1 MNIKQWLKYKKIGVL
16 YGGTSA
22 ERNISLL
29 SGRAVLGALKELKLR
44 AVGIDVNSFL
54 PFALKKNKI
63 DFAYIA
69 LHGPMG
75 EDGTVQGLLEVMGI
89 PYSGCGVFAS
99 AVSMDKVYCKMLFD
113 SAGIPTP
120 EWKVITDKNSPV
132 SYPGYPVVVKPAT
145 QGSAIGVSIVENKA
159 GMRSA
164 LRKAFS
170 YDPKVLIERYIKG
183 PELTV
188 AVLGNEALPA
198 IEIVPANKFYDFESK
213 YSKGKSRHL
222 IPPRLPKKVV
232 ADVQRTALKVF
243 KTLGHKAV
251 SRIDFIV
258 DKKNRPWVLEANTI
272 PGMTKTSLLPDAA
285 RAAGM
290 DFNGLVLKIIEFSM
304 GS

>member
-1 MNIKQWLKYKKIGVL
+1 MNIRHWLKGKKIGVL

-22 ERNISLL
+22 ERNISIL
-29 SGRAVLGALKELKLR
+29 SGKAVLKALKELKLR
-44 AVGIDVNSFL
+44 AVGIDVDSSL

-99 AVSMDKVYCKMLFD
+99 AVSMDKAYSKMIFD
-113 SAGIPTP
+113 FAGIPTP
-120 EWKVITDKNSPV
+120 QWRVLEGKNPRV
-132 SYPGYPVVVKPAT
+132 SFPGFPVVVKPAT

-170 YDPKVLIERYIKG
+170 YDSKALLERYVRGTEI
-183 PELTV
+183 TV

-222 IPPRLPKKVV
+222 IPPRLPKKVLN
-232 ADVQRTALKVF
+232 DVRKIALKVS
-243 KTLGHKAV
+243 KTLGLKAV

-258 DKKNRPWVLEANTI
+258 DKKNKPWVLEVNTI

-285 RAAGM
+285 GAAGI
-290 DFNGLVLKIIEFSM
+290 DFNGLVLKIIEFSLD
-304 GS
+304 S